1 VSALRPLGRAD
12 NNLAHFNKTI
22 GRTRATGGNT
32 MLTTA
37 FIILGTW
44 IGLSISAMAVY
55 TLIRLKLAK

>member
-1 VSALRPLGRAD
+1 
-12 NNLAHFNKTI
+12 
-22 GRTRATGGNT
+22 

-44 IGLSISAMAVY
+44 IGLSISAMAAY